1 MAPRL
6 CPRTTICV
14 PICWPFLLPS
24 MRPRANSPGSGR
36 WERPTC
42 ELRALGERC
51 PYSGPPA
58 RRLDGRC
65 RGRCR
70 TGRYSAFG
78 LRATRRPRSLA
89 SATPSGPHARATQW
103 PDCGRHRQNASRIV
117 WQGGF
122 KGSADL
128 SLASASTDLDP
139 AIPGHRSDGPLRRVH
154 PRHRLSF
161 RRGSVITH
169 RHAPPTLT
177 KAVPDSFSTRS

>member
-1 MAPRL
+1 VARPLDGLTGGAEGDVGRVVIPPSVWGPPGDQDPWPAPR
-6 CPRTTICV
+6 RRDR
-14 PICWPFLLPS
+14 
-24 MRPRANSPGSGR
+24 M
-36 WERPTC
+36 
-42 ELRALGERC
+42 LG
-51 PYSGPPA
+51 
-58 RRLDGRC
+58 
-65 RGRCR
+65 
-70 TGRYSAFG
+70 
-78 LRATRRPRSLA
+78 
-89 SATPSGPHARATQW
+89 ATQW